1 MALLRQ
7 YYTNFTAGEL
17 TPLLSSRI
25 DADAYK
31 NAVKTLR
38 NARIRAQ
45 GGITRRP
52 GLQYHQTLLNTV
64 YQLEGYIFD
73 ENEAYILLF
82 SNGRLDIVDTDNPS
96 VLLQT
101 ITSSECEWNNTN
113 LGQLVVSQSGDTM
126 IISHPDFLMK
136 KLTRTSATNFD
147 LEDFEFY
154 INDDIK
160 FTAYHK
166 FAATSTTVT
175 PSTTSGS
182 SVTLTASA
190 ATWSTDMLNTYLKLI
205 DSTGA
210 ARFFKITGYTSDTVV
225 TGKLNASIANT
236 SAITDW
242 KEEVFSVKR
251 GFARTVIFHDQRLIF
266 GGTRDLPNNIFMS
279 KTGEFFDFEVGTG
292 LDNEGINLEISENQV
307 SEIKALTSLRHLTV
321 FTSEQELYIPTT
333 ENKPLTPATITIKKQ
348 TSFGSS
354 DTQPQEFDGAVVY
367 LTKTKGAIREF
378 VFSDLSQ
385 AYNSDALT
393 ILSQDLITDP
403 VDIAAQR
410 EAFDQ
415 VEGYLYVVNSDG
427 TLPVFMSIRKEK
439 LQGWC
444 KYETD
449 GKFKNIVNV
458 NRTMYCVI
466 ERTINGATVT
476 HLEQLSNSSF
486 LDSSIQLTD
495 TTAKANWQ
503 AAHLPNT
510 NVFVRNGNYS
520 LGQYTTD
527 GSGNLTLTTTC
538 KEVEIGINYT
548 PKLVTLPPEFQ
559 LQDGVS
565 VGQKR
570 RIVRAVLDLNNT
582 LNIKAKGNKVLIRAV
597 NSNFANPPDPI
608 TERKEIYLLGWSKD
622 GTVEITSDE
631 PLLLTLNGI
640 LLEVEI

>member
-52 GLQYHQTLLNTV
+52 GMVYHQTINNEP
-64 YQLEGYIFD
+64 YQLESYIFD
-73 ENEAYILLF
+73 ENESYILLF
-82 SNGRLDIVDTDNPS
+82 RNGALDIVDTTSPNTI
-96 VLLQT
+96 LQT
-101 ITSSECEWNNTN
+101 ITSSRCEWDATN
-113 LGQLVVSQSGDTM
+113 IGQLVVSQSGDTM
-126 IISHPDFLMK
+126 VIVHPDFLMK

-147 LEDFEFY
+147 LDDFEFY
-154 INDDIK
+154 ENDNIK

-166 FAATSTTVT
+166 FSPNSVTVT
-175 PSTTSGS
+175 PGATSGTNI
-182 SVTLTASA
+182 TLTASA
-190 ATWSTDMLNTYLKLI
+190 ATWSSNMTGTFIKLI

-210 ARFFKITGYTSDTVV
+210 ARFFEIKTYTSDTVV
-225 TGKLNASIANT
+225 RGDLSAGLANT
-236 SAITDW
+236 TAITDW
-242 KEEVFSVKR
+242 KEEVFSEKR

-266 GGTRDLPNNIFMS
+266 GGSRDLPNTIMMS
-279 KTGEFFDFEVGTG
+279 KTAEFFDFEVGTG
-292 LDNEGINLEISENQV
+292 LDDEGIQLEISENQV

-333 ENKPLTPATITIKKQ
+333 ENKPLTPSTITIKKQ

-354 DTQPQEFDGAVVY
+354 DTQPLEFDGAVVY

-393 ILSQDLITDP
+393 ILSQDLITEP
-403 VDIAAQR
+403 VDMAAQR

-415 VEGYLYVVNSDG
+415 VEGYLYIVNDDG
-427 TLPVFMSIRKEK
+427 TLPIFMSIRKEK
-439 LQGWC
+439 LQGWAR
-444 KYETD
+444 YETE
-449 GKFKNIVNV
+449 GLFKNIVNV
-458 NRTMYCVI
+458 NRVMYCVV
-466 ERTINGATVT
+466 ERTIDGSTVT
-476 HLEQLSNSSF
+476 HLEQFSNNYF
-486 LDSSIQLTD
+486 LDASVQLTNA
-495 TTAKANWQ
+495 TAKTNWTV
-503 AAHLPNT
+503 AHLPNT
-510 NVFVRNGNYS
+510 DVYVRNGNYS

-527 GSGNLTLTTTC
+527 ANGDINLTSAVTD
-538 KEVEIGINYT
+538 VEIGVNYVPT
-548 PKLVTLPPEFQ
+548 LVTLPPEFQ

-570 RIVRAVLDLNNT
+570 RIVRAVLDVYST
-582 LNIKAKGNKVLIRAV
+582 LNIKAKGNKILIRAV
-597 NSNFANPPDPI
+597 NSNFANAPDPI

-622 GTVEITSDE
+622 GTVTITSDE
-631 PLLLTLNGI
+631 PLLLSLNGI